1 MSELTPTTNN
11 PEEPSGL
18 PDITTPVDLR
28 PDLSEFGIIEYD
40 KGVCEDTFENRSL
53 LRAAHFAWDYVYD
66 EMGHSTGLI
75 SARSKEQLRER
86 RLVNF
91 AERRPLLVDPTNN
104 NSDFLTGLD
113 LVIDR
118 DACKITPPWVIGAT
132 RAYLAEQEEGGPKSD
147 RRAPKGLPHRCKTV
161 KSDGLRCLMWA
172 SGRLKD
178 DGLCRYH
185 LKFNRRP
192 GGDIE
197 RARQKIVQSAPYAVD
212 KLEELLDAQSEPVQ
226 LKAATEILDRA
237 GVRGGLELNVEVEN
251 NGPSPHEIIAARM
264 EQLRLAALTAI
275 VDAPAE
281 TRIID
286 AEPVVE
292 SSTNGESGEDEATDA
307 RLFQSEEEDR

>member
-1 MSELTPTTNN
+1 MTDDLAPTTNN
-11 PEEPSGL
+11 DEEGSGL

-28 PDLSEFGIIEYD
+28 PDLTEFGIIEYD
-40 KGVCEDTFENRSL
+40 RGVCEDTFENRQI
-53 LRAAHFAWDYVYD
+53 LRAANFTWDYVYD
-66 EMGHSTGLI
+66 QLGHSTGLI

-91 AERRPLLVDPTNN
+91 SERRPLLTDPTNN

-113 LVIDR
+113 LIIDR
-118 DACKITPPWVIGAT
+118 DACKITPPWVVAAT
-132 RAYLAEQEEGGPKSD
+132 RAYLEEQEQGGPKSE

-237 GVRGGLELNVEVEN
+237 GVRGGIELNVEVES
-251 NGPSPHEIIAARM
+251 NGPSPHEVIAARM
-264 EQLRLAALTAI
+264 EQLRIAALHAI
-275 VDAPAE
+275 ADASPE
-281 TRIID
+281 TKIID
-286 AEPVVE
+286 AEPIVE
-292 SSTNGESGEDEATDA
+292 VSTNGEPEEA
-307 RLFQSEEEDR
+307 EDR

>member
-1 MSELTPTTNN
+1 MTSDLEPTTNN
-11 PEEPSGL
+11 EDEASGL
-18 PDITTPVDLR
+18 PDISTPVDLR
-28 PDLSEFGIIEYD
+28 PDLTEFGIIEYD
-40 KGVCEDTFENRSL
+40 KGVCEDTFENRQI
-53 LRAAHFAWDYVYD
+53 LRAANFTWDYVYD
-66 EMGHSTGLI
+66 QLGHSTGLI

-91 AERRPLLVDPTNN
+91 SERRPLLTDPTNN

-113 LVIDR
+113 LIIDR
-118 DACKITPPWVIGAT
+118 DACKITPPWVVAAT
-132 RAYLAEQEEGGPKSD
+132 RAYLEEQEQGGPKSE

-237 GVRGGLELNVEVEN
+237 GVRGGIELNVEVES
-251 NGPSPHEIIAARM
+251 NGPSPHEVIAARM
-264 EQLRLAALTAI
+264 EQLRIAALHAI
-275 VDAPAE
+275 ADANPE
-281 TRIID
+281 TKIID
-286 AEPVVE
+286 AEPVIE
-292 SSTNGESGEDEATDA
+292 ISTNGVPEEA
-307 RLFQSEEEDR
+307 EDR

>member
-1 MSELTPTTNN
+1 MTSDLEPTTNN
-11 PEEPSGL
+11 EDEASGL

-28 PDLSEFGIIEYD
+28 PDLTEFGIIEYD
-40 KGVCEDTFENRSL
+40 KGVCEDTFENRQI
-53 LRAAHFAWDYVYD
+53 LRAANFTWDYVYD
-66 EMGHSTGLI
+66 QLGHSTGLI

-91 AERRPLLVDPTNN
+91 SERRPLLTDPTNN

-113 LVIDR
+113 LIIDR
-118 DACKITPPWVIGAT
+118 DACKITPPWVVAAT
-132 RAYLAEQEEGGPKSD
+132 RAYLEEQEQGGPKSE

-237 GVRGGLELNVEVEN
+237 GVRGGIELNVEVES
-251 NGPSPHEIIAARM
+251 NGPSPHEVIAARM
-264 EQLRLAALTAI
+264 EQLRIAALHAI
-275 VDAPAE
+275 AEAAPE
-281 TRIID
+281 TKIID
-286 AEPVVE
+286 AEPVIE
-292 SSTNGESGEDEATDA
+292 ISTNGVPEEA
-307 RLFQSEEEDR
+307 EDR

>member
-1 MSELTPTTNN
+1 MTDDLAPTTNN
-11 PEEPSGL
+11 EEEGSGL

-28 PDLSEFGIIEYD
+28 PDLTEFGIIEYD
-40 KGVCEDTFENRSL
+40 RGVCEDTFENRQI
-53 LRAAHFAWDYVYD
+53 LRAANFTWDYVYD
-66 EMGHSTGLI
+66 QLGHSTGLI

-91 AERRPLLVDPTNN
+91 SERRPLLTDPTNN

-113 LVIDR
+113 LIIDR
-118 DACKITPPWVIGAT
+118 DACKITPPWVVAAT
-132 RAYLAEQEEGGPKSD
+132 RAYLEEQEQGGPKSE

-237 GVRGGLELNVEVEN
+237 GVRGGIELNVEVES

-264 EQLRLAALTAI
+264 EQLRIAALHAI
-275 VDAPAE
+275 ADANPD
-281 TRIID
+281 TKIID
-286 AEPVVE
+286 AEPVIE
-292 SSTNGESGEDEATDA
+292 ISTNGVPEEA
-307 RLFQSEEEDR
+307 EDR

>member
-1 MSELTPTTNN
+1 MTSDLEPTTNN
-11 PEEPSGL
+11 EDEASGL
-18 PDITTPVDLR
+18 PDISTPVDLR
-28 PDLSEFGIIEYD
+28 PDLTEFGIIEYD
-40 KGVCEDTFENRSL
+40 KGVCEDTFENRQI
-53 LRAAHFAWDYVYD
+53 LRAANFTWDYVYD
-66 EMGHSTGLI
+66 QLGHSTGLI

-91 AERRPLLVDPTNN
+91 SERRPLLTDPTNN

-113 LVIDR
+113 LIIDR
-118 DACKITPPWVIGAT
+118 DACKITPPWVVAAT
-132 RAYLAEQEEGGPKSD
+132 RAYLEEQEQGGPKSE

-237 GVRGGLELNVEVEN
+237 GVRGGIELNVEVES
-251 NGPSPHEIIAARM
+251 NGPSPHEVIAARM
-264 EQLRLAALTAI
+264 EQLRVAALHAI
-275 VDAPAE
+275 ADANPD
-281 TRIID
+281 TKIID

-292 SSTNGESGEDEATDA
+292 ISMNGVPEEA
-307 RLFQSEEEDR
+307 EDR

>member
-1 MSELTPTTNN
+1 MTSDLEPTTNN
-11 PEEPSGL
+11 EDEASGL

-28 PDLSEFGIIEYD
+28 PDLTEFGIIEYD
-40 KGVCEDTFENRSL
+40 KGVCEDTFENRQI
-53 LRAAHFAWDYVYD
+53 LRAANFTWDYVYD
-66 EMGHSTGLI
+66 QLGHSTGLI

-91 AERRPLLVDPTNN
+91 SERRPLLTDPTNN

-113 LVIDR
+113 LIIDR
-118 DACKITPPWVIGAT
+118 DACKITPPWVVAAT
-132 RAYLAEQEEGGPKSD
+132 RAYLEEQEQGGPKSE

-237 GVRGGLELNVEVEN
+237 GVRGGIELNVEVES
-251 NGPSPHEIIAARM
+251 NGPSPHEVIAARM
-264 EQLRLAALTAI
+264 EQLRIAALHAI
-275 VDAPAE
+275 ADANPE
-281 TRIID
+281 TKIID
-286 AEPVVE
+286 AEPVIE
-292 SSTNGESGEDEATDA
+292 ISTNGVPEEA
-307 RLFQSEEEDR
+307 EDR

>member
-1 MSELTPTTNN
+1 MSDLAPTTNN
-11 PEEPSGL
+11 EDEGSGL
-18 PDITTPVDLR
+18 PDISTPVDLR
-28 PDLSEFGIIEYD
+28 PDLTEFGIIEYD
-40 KGVCEDTFENRSL
+40 KGVCEDTFENRQI
-53 LRAAHFAWDYVYD
+53 LRAANFTWDYVYD
-66 EMGHSTGLI
+66 QLGHTTGLI
-75 SARSKEQLRER
+75 AARSKEQLRER
-86 RLVNF
+86 RLINF
-91 AERRPLLVDPTNN
+91 SERRPLLTDPTNN

-113 LVIDR
+113 LIIDR
-118 DACKITPPWVIGAT
+118 DACKITPPWVVAAT
-132 RAYLAEQEEGGPKSD
+132 RAYLEEQEQGGPKSE

-237 GVRGGLELNVEVEN
+237 GVRGGIELNVEVET
-251 NGPSPHEIIAARM
+251 NGPAPHEVIAARM
-264 EQLRLAALTAI
+264 EQLRIAALSAI
-275 VDAPAE
+275 ADANPE
-281 TRIID
+281 TKIID
-286 AEPVVE
+286 AEPVIE
-292 SSTNGESGEDEATDA
+292 ISTNGVPEEA
-307 RLFQSEEEDR
+307 EDR